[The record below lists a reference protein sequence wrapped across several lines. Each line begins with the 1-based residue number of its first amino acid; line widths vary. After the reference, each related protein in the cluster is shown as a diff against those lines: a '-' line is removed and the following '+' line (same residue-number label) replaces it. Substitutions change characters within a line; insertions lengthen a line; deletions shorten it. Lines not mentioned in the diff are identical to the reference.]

1 MWWGPAELSR
11 VQGQVAAEHAARH
24 CSSASSL
31 QREAL
36 VALQCASQPRQIYY
50 LLASVALAPITQL
63 VTCACQ
69 TLCTLHVEWCLL
81 CPLPDTNQ
89 CAKPQC
95 IWEGGKSSTAVTTK
109 GGLEGKVTS
118 GSLRL
123 VMPVISVWCCGFI
136 LPLGQGPGSAELR
149 RKGRTITSF
158 YADCLFPSCADL
170 LSCPGHMQNLWR
182 LFRPPWPLLP
192 CTAQGWTDPRLS
204 HEDAHLCH
212 LNLGQLATKW

>member
-36 VALQCASQPRQIYY
+36 VAVQCASQPRQIYC

-109 GGLEGKVTS
+109 GGMEGKVTS

-158 YADCLFPSCADL
+158 MLTVS
-170 LSCPGHMQNLWR
+170 S
-182 LFRPPWPLLP
+182 PLVP
-192 CTAQGWTDPRLS
+192 IS
-204 HEDAHLCH
+204 
-212 LNLGQLATKW
+212 

>member
-36 VALQCASQPRQIYY
+36 VAVQCASQPRQIYY

-109 GGLEGKVTS
+109 GGMEGKVTS

-123 VMPVISVWCCGFI
+123 VMPVISVWCYGFI

-158 YADCLFPSCADL
+158 MLTVSSPLELSWAHAEPVKTL
-170 LSCPGHMQNLWR
+170 LATMTSAAMHSTRLNWSSSVTWR
-182 LFRPPWPLLP
+182 CTFMPFEPWPI
-192 CTAQGWTDPRLS
+192 S
-204 HEDAHLCH
+204 
-212 LNLGQLATKW
+212 N